1 VTCSQIAILSVAPRN
16 SITVTKIGLGHFQVQ
31 AQVTRSDTT
40 SVIAQVFAVH
50 SVQFDC

>member
-1 VTCSQIAILSVAPRN
+1 MTCSQIAILSVAPRN

-40 SVIAQVFAVH
+40 SVIAQVFDVH